1 MPKREKATRSFGY
14 WLPSRYRHR
23 QYTDIT
29 HTVRCE
35 FPTPNWDQAFAL
47 TLGRE
52 PINPEPFYYAQIHET
67 YAPGEGELPPEDHL
81 AFGVR
86 DLDGTC
92 AALQDRGLE
101 LEIEPR
107 TYYWGR
113 SAYLRDPG
121 GRLIEL
127 SEQVERS

>member
-1 MPKREKATRSFGY
+1 MELVEVAFFTDEVQKLKAFY
-14 WLPSRYRHR
+14 EDL
-23 QYTDIT
+23 
-29 HTVRCE
+29 
-35 FPTPNWDQAFAL
+35 
-47 TLGRE
+47 LGSE
-52 PINPEPFYYAQIHET
+52 PVEASESTAVYLLGNTKIFIHET

-92 AALQDRGLE
+92 AALQGRGLE